1 MGQEAAPGLQV
12 SLVTPTRTLNPLNI
26 LAAAACARGQQH
38 LLRGARVHQGSG
50 SGLDLACVVLI
61 A

>member
-12 SLVTPTRTLNPLNI
+12 SLATPTRTLNLPYI

-38 LLRGARVHQGSG
+38 LLRGARVLQGAG
-50 SGLDLACVVLI
+50 RGPYVPRI
-61 A
+61 TTT